1 MAKGLTRITLGRSS
15 GIAVGR
21 GVALPLGNPFGP
33 TTGRAIEE
41 RAAKHASSK
50 HFGRITGMHQPIK
63 TPCIKVCVVDG
74 QTSYCLGCGR
84 TLGEIAKWARFTDE
98 ERDAVM
104 GLLPPR
110 IEALK
115 AAGKR

>member
-1 MAKGLTRITLGRSS
+1 
-15 GIAVGR
+15 
-21 GVALPLGNPFGP
+21 
-33 TTGRAIEE
+33 
-41 RAAKHASSK
+41 
-50 HFGRITGMHQPIK
+50 MHQPIK

-74 QTSYCLGCGR
+74 ASSHCLGCGR

-98 ERDAVM
+98 ERDQVIA
-104 GLLPPR
+104 LLPPR